1 MAVALVTG
9 TSTGIGFATA
19 VAFARAGHDVYAT
32 MRHPDRAPELA
43 STAAKD
49 KLPIKILPMDV
60 DDDASVVKATAQVLA
75 GGGRID
81 VLVNN
86 AGIDLKGPIEELPL
100 AEFRRV
106 METNYFGA
114 LRCIQAVVPG
124 MRARRSGHIIN
135 VTSIAG
141 RVSVASQAPYAASKW
156 ALEAAS
162 EALAQEV
169 KSFGI
174 HVSIV
179 EPGVIATPIF
189 DKRREV
195 PANTR
200 YPQERR
206 LNALFNA
213 SLKQPISPLLIADKI
228 VEIVESKT
236 WKLRHPVG
244 PDAEPFLA
252 YRASMTDEQ
261 WVDLHSIESDQEWA
275 AVLKRDIGLDVVLP
289 SEPELA

>member
-49 KLPIKILPMDV
+49 TFPIKILPMDV

-114 LRCIQAVVPG
+114 LRCIKAVVPR
-124 MRARRSGHIIN
+124 MRARRSGHVIN

-195 PANTR
+195 PAHTR
-200 YPQERR
+200 SPQERR

-213 SLKQPISPLLIADKI
+213 SLKQPISPFLVADKI

-236 WKLRHPVG
+236 WKLGHPVG
-244 PDAEPFLA
+244 PDEEPLLA
-252 YRASMTDEQ
+252 LRASKTAAQ
-261 WVDLHSIESDQEWA
+261 WVDCHSIESDQEWA
-275 AVLKRDIGLDVVLP
+275 AVVKRDIGLAVVSP
-289 SEPELA
+289 SEPVLA

>member
-19 VAFARAGHDVYAT
+19 VAFARAGHNVYAT
-32 MRHPDRAPELA
+32 MRHPDRAPDLA

-141 RVSVASQAPYAASKW
+141 RVSVSSQAPYAASKW

-213 SLKQPISPLLIADKI
+213 SLKEPISPFLVADKI

-244 PDAEPFLA
+244 PDAEPLLA
-252 YRASMTDEQ
+252 FRGSMTDEQ

-275 AVLKRDIGLDVVLP
+275 AVIKRDIGLDVVSS

>member
-19 VAFARAGHDVYAT
+19 VAFARAGYEVYAT
-32 MRHPDRAPELA
+32 MRHPDRALELA
-43 STAAKD
+43 STTAKD

-60 DDDASVVKATAQVLA
+60 DDDASVAKAIAQIVA
-75 GGGRID
+75 GGGSID

-86 AGIDLKGPIEELPL
+86 AGIALMGPVEELPI
-100 AEFRRV
+100 ADFRRV

-114 LRCIQAVVPG
+114 LRCIQAVLPG
-124 MRARRSGHIIN
+124 MRARRSGYIIN
-135 VTSIAG
+135 VTSVAG
-141 RVSVASQAPYAASKW
+141 RLSVAPHAPYASSKW

-169 KSFGI
+169 KRFGI
-174 HVSIV
+174 HVSII
-179 EPGVIATPIF
+179 EPGTIETPIF
-189 DKRREV
+189 GKRREV

-213 SLKQPISPLLIADKI
+213 SLKQPISPFLVAEKI
-228 VEIVESKT
+228 VEVVESKS

-244 PDAEPFLA
+244 PDAEPLIA

-261 WVDLHSIESDQEWA
+261 WVDLHALESDQEWA
-275 AVLKRDIGLDVVLP
+275 AVIKRDIGLDVVLASKP
-289 SEPELA
+289 

>member
-1 MAVALVTG
+1 MALALVTG

-19 VAFARAGHDVYAT
+19 VALGRAGHEVYAT
-32 MRHPDRAPELA
+32 MRRPDWAPELA

-60 DDDASVVKATAQVLA
+60 DDDASVVRAIAQVLA

-114 LRCIQAVVPG
+114 LRCIQAVVPE

-135 VTSIAG
+135 VTSVAG
-141 RVSVASQAPYAASKW
+141 RLSLASQAPYAASKW

-169 KSFGI
+169 KPFGI

-179 EPGVIATPIF
+179 EPGLIATPIL

-213 SLKQPISPLLIADKI
+213 SLKQPISPFLVADKI
-228 VEIVESKT
+228 VEIVKYKT
-236 WKLRHPVG
+236 WKLRHPVA
-244 PDAEPFLA
+244 PDAEPILA

-261 WVDLHSIESDQEWA
+261 WVDLHSLKSDQEWA
-275 AVLKRDIGLDVVLP
+275 AVIKRDLGLEVVLP
-289 SEPELA
+289 

>member
-1 MAVALVTG
+1 MAIALVTG

-19 VAFARAGHDVYAT
+19 VAFGRAGHEVYAT
-32 MRHPDRAPELA
+32 MRRPDRAPELA

-60 DDDASVVKATAQVLA
+60 DDDASVVNAIAQVLA

-86 AGIDLKGPIEELPL
+86 AGIDLKGPIEELPV

-114 LRCIQAVVPG
+114 LRCIQGVVPE

-135 VTSIAG
+135 VTSVAG
-141 RVSVASQAPYAASKW
+141 RLSLASQAPYAASKW

-169 KSFGI
+169 KLFGI

-179 EPGVIATPIF
+179 EPGLIATPIL

-213 SLKQPISPLLIADKI
+213 SLKQPISPFLVADKI
-228 VEIVESKT
+228 VEIVKYET

-244 PDAEPFLA
+244 PDAEPILA

-261 WVDLHSIESDQEWA
+261 WVDLHSLKSDQEWA
-275 AVLKRDIGLDVVLP
+275 AVIKRDLGLEVVLP
-289 SEPELA
+289 

>member
-9 TSTGIGFATA
+9 ASTGIGFATA
-19 VAFARAGHDVYAT
+19 LAFARAGHDVYAT

-124 MRARRSGHIIN
+124 MRARRSGHVIN

-206 LNALFNA
+206 INAFFNA
-213 SLKQPISPLLIADKI
+213 SLKQPISPFLVADKI

-244 PDAEPFLA
+244 PDAETLLA
-252 YRASMTDEQ
+252 FRASMTDEQ
-261 WVDLHSIESDQEWA
+261 WVDLHSIERDQEWA
-275 AVLKRDIGLDVVLP
+275 AVIKRDIGLDVVLP

>member
-1 MAVALVTG
+1 MAIALVTG

-19 VAFARAGHDVYAT
+19 VAFGRAGHEVYAT
-32 MRHPDRAPELA
+32 MRRPDRAPELA

-60 DDDASVVKATAQVLA
+60 DDDASVVNAIAQVLV

-114 LRCIQAVVPG
+114 LRCIQGVVPE

-135 VTSIAG
+135 VTSVAG
-141 RVSVASQAPYAASKW
+141 RLSLASQAPYAASKW

-169 KSFGI
+169 KLFGI

-179 EPGVIATPIF
+179 EPGLIATPIL

-213 SLKQPISPLLIADKI
+213 SLKQPISPFLVADKI
-228 VEIVESKT
+228 VEIVKYET

-244 PDAEPFLA
+244 PDAEPILA

-261 WVDLHSIESDQEWA
+261 WIDLHSLKSDQEWA
-275 AVLKRDIGLDVVLP
+275 AVIKRDLGLEVVLP
-289 SEPELA
+289 